1 MDAKKKEQIFNDH
14 AFHKGELDKPFAMV
28 RSDFYQA
35 CEAIEKHLHNELL
48 MKYNI
53 QLVKAMNKFGW
64 EPIYAAELTH
74 EIMLNLNYPSMKL
87 ERN

>member
-35 CEAIEKHLHNELL
+35 CEAIEKHLHNELI
-48 MKYNI
+48 MKYNS
-53 QLVKAMNKFGW
+53 LLSRAMNNLGW
-64 EPIYAAELTH
+64 ENKYVIEIIDAIKKELKW
-74 EIMLNLNYPSMKL
+74 LN
-87 ERN
+87 